1 MICACRLVHSFRSV
15 ARYLETPKS
24 HREDRVRIAWT
35 EARNVV
41 SDESLSTAAREMALV
56 AAGNLLVRRPC
67 LHLSISWAPED
78 DPSRAQ
84 MTEVSDRVL
93 ASLKMSEH
101 QAMLVAHGDE
111 HYSHLHAIA
120 NRVHPITRIPRWQG
134 FYYRDIEKTLR
145 KAEREMNFR
154 ETPGHYYQ
162 LPGQSAP
169 DRRESLSKRAHKST
183 QSKGDIPF
191 QVLVRDSAE
200 EDFNAA
206 QSWLDLH
213 TRLGERG
220 LKLEPHG
227 RGLVVTDGHE
237 YAKCSS
243 VAKDAS
249 LRRLEARF
257 NAPWSSAEE
266 CSLDHSIQ
274 LLGRVVSKDL
284 TASDKRVLVK
294 DFIRLDAQIGGL
306 KTKLTRAVY
315 NSLRTLAND
324 EQQRGDLGR

>member
-1 MICACRLVHSFRSV
+1 MICASRVVHSFRSV

-24 HREDRVRIAWT
+24 HREVRVRVAWV

-41 SDESLSTAAREMALV
+41 SHESLSLAAREMSLV
-56 AAGNLLVRRPC
+56 AAGNSYVRRPC

-78 DPSRAQ
+78 DPSRDQ

-111 HYSHLHAIA
+111 HYAHLHAIA
-120 NRVHPITRIPRWQG
+120 NRVHPITRIPRHRQ
-134 FYYRDIEKTLR
+134 FNYRQIEETLR
-145 KAEREMNFR
+145 KAEREMNFQ

-169 DRRESLSKRAHKST
+169 DRRDSLSKRAHKVT
-183 QSKGDIPF
+183 QSRGEIPF

-200 EDFNAA
+200 ADFDAA

-213 TRLGERG
+213 TRLGEHG
-220 LKLEPHG
+220 LKLVPHG

-249 LRRLEARF
+249 LRKLEARF
-257 NAPWSSAEE
+257 NAPWSSEE
-266 CSLDHSIQ
+266 KCSLDHSIQ
-274 LLGRVVSKDL
+274 RLGQVVSKDL
-284 TASDKRVLVK
+284 TPSDMRTLVK
-294 DFIRLDAQIGGL
+294 DFIRLDAQIRGL

-324 EQQRGDLGR
+324 EHQREDLGR

>member
-1 MICACRLVHSFRSV
+1 MICASRLVHSFGGV

-24 HREDRVRIAWT
+24 NREDRVRVAWV

-41 SDESLSTAAREMALV
+41 SDESLSLAGREMSLV
-56 AAGNLLVRRPC
+56 AAGNSHVRRPC

-78 DPSRAQ
+78 NPSRDE

-111 HYSHLHAIA
+111 HYAHLHAIA
-120 NRVHPITRIPRWQG
+120 NRVHPITRIPRCRN
-134 FYYRDIEKTLR
+134 FYYRQIEETLR
-145 KAEREMNFR
+145 KAEREMNFQ

-169 DRRESLSKRAHKST
+169 DRRDSLSKRTHKAT
-183 QSKGDIPF
+183 QSRGEIPF
-191 QVLVRDSAE
+191 QLLVRDSAE
-200 EDFNAA
+200 ADFDAA
-206 QSWLDLH
+206 QSWQDLH

-220 LKLEPHG
+220 LKLEPRG

-249 LRRLEARF
+249 LRKLEARF
-257 NAPWSSAEE
+257 NAPWSSAEK
-266 CSLDHSIQ
+266 CSLDHSVQ
-274 LLGRVVSKDL
+274 RLGQVVSNDL
-284 TASDKRVLVK
+284 TPSGKRALVK
-294 DFIRLDAQIGGL
+294 EFIRLDVQVGGL
-306 KTKLTRAVY
+306 KTKLPQAVY

-324 EQQRGDLGR
+324 EQQRKDLGR

>member
-1 MICACRLVHSFRSV
+1 MICSSRLVHSFRGV
-15 ARYLETPKS
+15 ARYLESPKS
-24 HREDRVRIAWT
+24 HREDRVRVAWI

-41 SDESLSTAAREMALV
+41 TDDNLSIAAREMSLV
-56 AAGNLLVRRPC
+56 AAGNSRVRRPC

-78 DPSRAQ
+78 DPSRVQ

-111 HYSHLHAIA
+111 HYAHVHAIA
-120 NRVHPITRIPRWQG
+120 NRVHPITRNPRCRK
-134 FYYRDIEKTLR
+134 FYYRQIQETLR

-169 DRRESLSKRAHKST
+169 DRRESLCKQAHKAT
-183 QSKGDIPF
+183 QSRGDIPF

-200 EDFNAA
+200 GDFDAA

-213 TRLGERG
+213 TRLGKHG
-220 LKLEPHG
+220 LRLEPHG

-243 VAKDAS
+243 VAKNAS
-249 LRRLEARF
+249 LRKLEERF
-257 NAPWSSAEE
+257 KAPWSSAEK

-274 LLGRVVSKDL
+274 RLGQVVSKDL
-284 TASDKRVLVK
+284 TSSDKRALVK
-294 DFIRLDAQIGGL
+294 DFICLDAQIGGL
-306 KTKLTRAVY
+306 KSKLTRAVY